1 MADFNGLA
9 GSPGSPGLLLGLAL
23 AAALVVA
30 GGCAPQ
36 PKPALPTALP
46 NTTNEQFL
54 MLRWA
59 LVREAGTVRAAG
71 MAEPSGGREW
81 NATIALEGVDAQ
93 GRVLSRSTSAVR
105 SGFTGGP
112 EEFQVNL
119 VPKGGEKEMSI
130 RGVAA
135 RLLRS
140 DGERLR
146 GRLGVTFD

>member
-1 MADFNGLA
+1 MADSTSLA
-9 GSPGSPGLLLGLAL
+9 GSPGLLRGLAL

-54 MLRWA
+54 TLRWA
-59 LVREAGTVRAAG
+59 LVREGGTVRAAG

-81 NATIALEGVDAQ
+81 DATLALEGVDAH
-93 GRVLSRSTSAVR
+93 GRVLTRSTSAVR

-119 VPKGGEKEMSI
+119 VPKGGETEF
-130 RGVAA
+130 
-135 RLLRS
+135 
-140 DGERLR
+140 RLR
-146 GRLGVTFD
+146 VVDARQFQRAGGR